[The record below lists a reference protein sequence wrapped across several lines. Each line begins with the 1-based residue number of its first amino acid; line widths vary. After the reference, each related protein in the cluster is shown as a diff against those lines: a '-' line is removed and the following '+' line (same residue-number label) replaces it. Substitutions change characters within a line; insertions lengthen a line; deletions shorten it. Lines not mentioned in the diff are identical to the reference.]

1 MIVNFHSVGLYDWL
15 LMLAAFVILL
25 IAVARINDIKPSQN
39 SKRWWARRIGLLMV
53 FVSMT
58 MFIAA
63 YFTVTAP
70 YWDSTRRFIMLFG
83 WMLTWITTPDQPP
96 FWKYISKN
104 DAKE

>member
-39 SKRWWARRIGLLMV
+39 SKRWWARRVGLLMV

-70 YWDSTRRFIMLFG
+70 YWEPTRRALMFYGFMIS
-83 WMLTWITTPDQPP
+83 WITTPGQPP

>member
-1 MIVNFHSVGLYDWL
+1 MIINFHSIGLYDWF
-15 LMLAAFVILL
+15 MMFAALVILL
-25 IAVARINDIKPSQN
+25 VALARINDIKPSQN

-70 YWDSTRRFIMLFG
+70 YWEPTRRALMFYGFMIS
-83 WMLTWITTPDQPP
+83 WITTPGQPP
-96 FWKYISKN
+96 FWKYILKN

>member
-1 MIVNFHSVGLYDWL
+1 MIINFHAIGLYDWL
-15 LMLAAFVILL
+15 LMLAALVILM
-25 IAVARINDIKPSQN
+25 IALARINDIKASQN

-53 FVSMT
+53 FVSMV

-70 YWDSTRRFIMLFG
+70 YWNATMKFLMFYG
-83 WMLTWITTPDQPP
+83 FLTSWVTTPGQPP
-96 FWKYISKN
+96 FWKYISRD

>member
-1 MIVNFHSVGLYDWL
+1 MIINFHSIGLYDWF
-15 LMLAAFVILL
+15 MMFAALVILL
-25 IAVARINDIKPSQN
+25 VALARINDIKPSQN
-39 SKRWWARRIGLLMV
+39 SKRWWSRRIGLLMV

-70 YWDSTRRFIMLFG
+70 YWEQTRRALMFYGFMIS
-83 WMLTWITTPDQPP
+83 WITTPGQPP

>member
-58 MFIAA
+58 MFITA

-70 YWDSTRRFIMLFG
+70 YWDPTRRFIMLFG

-96 FWKYISKN
+96 FWKYISKT

>member
-1 MIVNFHSVGLYDWL
+1 MIINFHSIGLYDWL
-15 LMLAAFVILL
+15 MMFAALVILL
-25 IAVARINDIKPSQN
+25 IALARINDIKPSQN

-70 YWDSTRRFIMLFG
+70 YWEPTRRILMFYGFMIS
-83 WMLTWITTPDQPP
+83 WITTPGQPP